1 MLPTVIVLVQ
11 ISVPEYYSNTRLCTG
26 YETLIVALVA
36 AAVLLYI
43 CHLIYSR
50 VLYNLGSNNLPFQ
63 TGLRENHK
71 PNYNIGALY
80 IHTYIHSKL

>member
-36 AAVLLYI
+36 AAMLLYI
-43 CHLIYSR
+43 SIF
-50 VLYNLGSNNLPFQ
+50 V
-63 TGLRENHK
+63 
-71 PNYNIGALY
+71 I
-80 IHTYIHSKL
+80 

>member
-1 MLPTVIVLVQ
+1 MLPTVIVFIQ
-11 ISVPEYYSNTRLCTG
+11 ISVPKYYSNTGPCTG

-36 AAVLLYI
+36 AAAVLLYI
-43 CHLIYSR
+43 CHLIYTR

-80 IHTYIHSKL
+80 IHTYIHT